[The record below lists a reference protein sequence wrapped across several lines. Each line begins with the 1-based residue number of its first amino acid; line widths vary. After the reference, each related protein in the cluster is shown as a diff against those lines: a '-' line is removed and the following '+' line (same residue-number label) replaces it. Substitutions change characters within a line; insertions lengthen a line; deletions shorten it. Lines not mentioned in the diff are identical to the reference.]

1 MQRHIQPLLI
11 PPSYSCSVRSRSKI
25 RLIVWRCLGGDFLS
39 CFENFMNDR
48 QELIELGLGPR
59 LTLPIAGR
67 LGVGEDFLQGFPVQ
81 VVFLTDRPLAFLL
94 GQHQATDF
102 GPEMHVL
109 VHSCFSRFVG
119 LVTDLPL
126 QVLPTNP
133 R

>member
-1 MQRHIQPLLI
+1 MLGPQSIEDPLDRMALFGRGLF
-11 PPSYSCSVRSRSKI
+11 V
-25 RLIVWRCLGGDFLS
+25 LLEDFLN
-39 CFENFMNDR
+39 ER
-48 QELIELGLGPR
+48 QEPIQLGLGPR

-67 LGVGEDFLQGFPVQ
+67 LGVAEDFFQGLPVQ

-126 QVLPTNP
+126 QVLVTNP
-133 R
+133 RIGP